1 MRCVLSVLG
10 KDTAGIVARVA
21 TTLADA
27 GANIVDISQTLLDG
41 IFSMTMIVDLD
52 EEKATFNEV
61 QERLNVVAADLGV
74 QAKLQREDLF
84 LSMYK
89 I

>member
-21 TTLADA
+21 TTLAES
-27 GANIVDISQTLLDG
+27 GANIVDISQTILGD

-52 EEKATFNEV
+52 AQRAGFNEV
-61 QERLNVVAADLGV
+61 QERLSAVGQALGV
-74 QAKLQREDLF
+74 QVKLQREDLF

>member
-10 KDTAGIVARVA
+10 KDTSGIVARIA
-21 TTLADA
+21 TTLAES

-52 EEKATFNEV
+52 EGTAAFNEV
-61 QERLNVVAADLGV
+61 QERLDKAGEDLGV
-74 QAKLQREDLF
+74 QVKLQREDLF